1 MSKVIQKSLLMISDD
16 IDNRLNQCVNDGVL
30 VFNYSKKWSYNDF
43 VKSFVNLMETRKIQ
57 EKSLELVGWV
67 FHGFTIDKP
76 NPETTG
82 KIIFNIVS
90 NYEIILN
97 DPDKSNV
104 EQLNHLVDFIK
115 EVKKY
120 MKTNRFDLIS
130 CCLYKNPYFEHIY
143 QHLVMT
149 TDLQFASSDDLT
161 GNIEGGDWILESHGI
176 DLKKTYFKPD
186 TNDILGEVSIS
197 LNNNYSVC
205 KFHEP
210 TK

>member
-1 MSKVIQKSLLMISDD
+1 MSKVIQNSLLMISDD
-16 IDNRLNQCVNDGVL
+16 IDSRLNQCVKDDVL
-30 VFNYSKKWSYNDF
+30 VFNYSKRWSYNDF
-43 VKSFVNLMETRKIQ
+43 VKNFVNLMETSKIQ

-90 NYEIILN
+90 DYEINLK
-97 DPDKSNV
+97 DKSN
-104 EQLNHLVDFIK
+104 ENQLNHLVHFII

-130 CCLYKNPYFEHIY
+130 CCLHENPYFKHIY
-143 QHLVMT
+143 KYLVMH
-149 TDLQFASSDDLT
+149 TDLQFASSVDLT

-176 DLKKTYFKPD
+176 NLLGTYFELD

-197 LNNNYSVC
+197 LNNTSGCQYP
-205 KFHEP
+205 F
-210 TK
+210 

>member
-1 MSKVIQKSLLMISDD
+1 MSNVIQKSLLMISDD
-16 IDNRLNQCVNDGVL
+16 IDNRLNQCVNDDVL

-43 VKSFVNLMETRKIQ
+43 VKSFVNLMETSKIQ

-90 NYEIILN
+90 DYEINLN
-97 DPDKSNV
+97 DKSNV
-104 EQLNHLVDFIK
+104 DQLNHLVDFIEK
-115 EVKKY
+115 VKKY

-130 CCLYKNPYFEHIY
+130 CCLYKNPYFKHIY
-143 QHLVMT
+143 EHLVMH

-161 GNIEGGDWILESHGI
+161 GNIEGGDWILESHSI

-197 LNNNYSVC
+197 LNNTLPCN
-205 KFHEP
+205 
-210 TK
+210 